1 MSDIKIHPC
10 ESFLTKMTKEQLE
23 LFKFE
28 VETYDTPKL
37 YLEALKDQFNR
48 LGIKL

>member
-1 MSDIKIHPC
+1 MTSKIHPQ
-10 ESFLTKMTKEQLE
+10 EMFLTKMSKEQLE
-23 LFKFE
+23 LFKLE
-28 VETYDTPKL
+28 VEIFDNPKP